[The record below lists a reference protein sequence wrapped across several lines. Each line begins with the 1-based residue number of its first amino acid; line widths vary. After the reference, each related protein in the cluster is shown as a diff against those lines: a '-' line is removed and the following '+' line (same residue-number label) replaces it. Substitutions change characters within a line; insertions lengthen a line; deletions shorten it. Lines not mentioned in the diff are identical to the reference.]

1 MNSFD
6 ENSLAEEIE
15 KLGKIYLLHIK
26 CKFYLKMQTSLNLF
40 FFSRRWHKFSKILLF
55 KL

>member
-15 KLGKIYLLHIK
+15 KLGKLVLL
-26 CKFYLKMQTSLNLF
+26 LKNE
-40 FFSRRWHKFSKILLF
+40 IIV
-55 KL
+55 